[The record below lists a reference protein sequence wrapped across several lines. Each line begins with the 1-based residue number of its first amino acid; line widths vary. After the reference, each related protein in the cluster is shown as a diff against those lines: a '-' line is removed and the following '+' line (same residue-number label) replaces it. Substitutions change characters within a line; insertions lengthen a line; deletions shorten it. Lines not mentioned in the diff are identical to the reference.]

1 MGSNTPKALPGD
13 TAEKGDHQ
21 KMTNPLAEDY
31 LRWLVP
37 QIRDEQ
43 SDLQYW
49 DLFSIMFEKDFV
61 SFVPNDYNRM
71 VDGTD
76 LRAEF
81 CYSQH
86 IRTGSLND
94 LGTCS
99 FLEVLIGLSRR
110 LSFAAGG
117 TAPGWAW
124 QLVINLELEKM
135 SDPLSRRKVRKVDD
149 ILETVIRRTYDP
161 DGCGGF
167 FPLAWPDEDQ
177 TQKELWYQMAAYINE
192 LHPGH

>member
-1 MGSNTPKALPGD
+1 MS
-13 TAEKGDHQ
+13 
-21 KMTNPLAEDY
+21 NPLAEDY
-31 LRWLVP
+31 FRWLVP

-43 SDLQYW
+43 SGPEQYW
-49 DLFSIMFEKDFV
+49 DLYSIMFEKEFV
-61 SFVPNDYNRM
+61 SLVPNDDNRM

-86 IRTGSLND
+86 IRVD
-94 LGTCS
+94 AFQELGPCS

-117 TAPGWAW
+117 TSPGWAW
-124 QLVINLELEKM
+124 QLVINLELDKM
-135 SDPLSRRKVRKVDD
+135 SDPLTRRKVRKVDY

-177 TQKELWYQMAAYINE
+177 TQKELWYQMAAYIDE